1 MKQSDMV
8 AQKDYW
14 AKSACKMCIHSC
26 AIVAHVVDGVV
37 VKIEGDPDNP
47 SNRGKLCPKGQAGIM
62 RLYDPHRV
70 KTPLKRTNPEKGA
83 GVDPK
88 WVPISWEEAL
98 STTAE
103 KLKKIREE
111 DPRKLLVA
119 INDFHRIH
127 IWGWGSAFG
136 TPHYFS
142 TVGQYCGAAYHPV
155 NGTLDG
161 SFAAIN
167 DYDHCKYW
175 IQIGAGDGFSSHLHV
190 AASIKRMASARVDRG
205 MKLVVVEPR
214 LSSGAAKADEWL
226 PIRPGTDRAFVLG
239 MVYVLL
245 HELNIYDAGFMRK
258 HTNGIYLV
266 APDGNIL
273 RNAETKKPM
282 VWDSAQGIAREY
294 DAADMNLQDVALEGE
309 YSINGVKY
317 RPSFQVVKDTLKDHT
332 PERMAAICSISAE
345 TIRRIAQEFGEAAC
359 IGSTIMLNGKEY
371 PYRPAAVNFYRGAI
385 GHFDGGLD
393 SLAMKLINLV
403 VGNIDVPGGHIGVG
417 LDHRL
422 LIIHE
427 GKDGMLE
434 PQPHLLHPAYPF
446 NAKPYSYQLM
456 EWYPI
461 GIDPGHLTAEN
472 VLNPE
477 QWGFDFQPEALIIE
491 HSNPMWNLSATNKV
505 VDVFK
510 KLNFIVAIDIVLNE
524 STDWA
529 DIVLPDL
536 SYLESD
542 LLVCIEPPMVTGHVY
557 RRPVIKPLYD
567 GRDATDILTD
577 LADRIGFLPNW
588 NGLLNFTTYLTPE
601 NFLDPN
607 TKYTNLEITDRMAK
621 SLYGPEMGLEWFQA
635 NGHTTRL
642 QTPEEMYLPF
652 ATKGLRIPLY
662 FNFMKETGDG
672 LAQKMKDGGIE
683 WDTSSYLPVPVWR
696 DHHPLHNMP
705 PEYDLYAFA
714 FKECQTNFSESTTIP
729 WIDEAISCMPI
740 HLGVMIN
747 SKTAKKKGIKTGDIL
762 KLESPFGEVTG
773 RASVC
778 EEVHPDCLALSNG
791 ISRWSQ
797 HPVGK
802 RKVTTHFNK
811 LLPADV
817 KWTDGM
823 TGHLE
828 TSTKVKI
835 SIISE

>member
-1 MKQSDMV
+1 MKQSEMLV
-8 AQKDYW
+8 QKDYW

-26 AIVAHVVDGVV
+26 AIRAHVKDGVV

-70 KTPLKRTNPEKGA
+70 KTPLKRTNPDKGP

-88 WVPISWEEAL
+88 WVAISWEEAL
-98 STTAE
+98 TTVAE
-103 KLKKIREE
+103 KLKAIRQD
-111 DPRKLLVA
+111 DPRKLLPA

-127 IWGWGSAFG
+127 LWGWGAVFG

-142 TVGQYCGAAYHPV
+142 TVGQYCGAAYHPL
-155 NGTLDG
+155 NGILDG

-190 AASIKRMASARVDRG
+190 AASIKRMAEARVDRG

-214 LSSGAAKADEWL
+214 MSAGAAKADEWL

-245 HELNIYDAGFMRK
+245 HELNIYDAEFMRK

-266 APDGNIL
+266 APDGNL
-273 RNAETKKPM
+273 FRNSETQKPM
-282 VWDSAQGIAREY
+282 VWDANSKTAVEY
-294 DAADMNLQDVALEGE
+294 DTAELKLENAALEGV
-309 YSINGVKY
+309 YMVDGVSY
-317 RPSFQVVKDTLKDHT
+317 RPSFQVIKDTLEDHT
-332 PERMAAICSISAE
+332 PERMSKVCSISAE
-345 TIRRIAQEFGEAAC
+345 TIRRIAKEFGEAAC
-359 IGSTIMLNGKEY
+359 IGSTIKIDGKEY

-385 GHFDGGLD
+385 GHYDGGLD
-393 SLAMKLINLV
+393 SAAMKLINLV
-403 VGNIDVPGGHIGVG
+403 IGNIDVPGGHIGVG
-417 LDHRL
+417 LDHRM
-422 LIIHE
+422 LIIE
-427 GKDGMLE
+427 PGKDGMLQ
-434 PQPHLLHPAYPF
+434 PQPHILHPPYAFAP
-446 NAKPYSYQLM
+446 KPYSYQLM

-461 GIDPGHLTAEN
+461 GIDPGHLTAAN
-472 VLNPE
+472 VLEPE
-477 QWGFDFQPEALIIE
+477 KYGFDFQPEALIIE

-505 VDVFK
+505 MEVFK
-510 KLNFIVAIDIVLNE
+510 KLKFIVAIDIVLNE

-536 SYLESD
+536 SYLESH
-542 LLVCIEPPMVTGHVY
+542 LLVCIEPPMVTGHMY
-557 RRPVIKPLYD
+557 RRPVIEPLYD
-567 GRDATDILTD
+567 GRDATDIFTE
-577 LADRIGFLPNW
+577 LADRIGFLADW
-588 NGLLNFTTYLTPE
+588 NGLLNFTLFLTPE
-601 NFLDPN
+601 NQLDPN
-607 TKYTNLEITDRMAK
+607 TKYSNLELMDRMAK
-621 SLYGPEMGLEWFQA
+621 SRYGQDKGLEWFQEH
-635 NGHTTRL
+635 GHTTRK
-642 QTPEEMYLPF
+642 QTPEEMYLLY
-652 ATKGLRIPLY
+652 AQRGQRIPLY
-662 FNFMKETGDG
+662 FNFIKETGDDM
-672 LAQKMKDGGIE
+672 AAKMKEAEIP
-683 WDTSSYLPVPVWR
+683 WDTSCYLPVPIWR
-696 DHHPLHNMP
+696 DHHPLHNMA

-714 FKECQTNFSESTTIP
+714 FKEAQSNFSESTTIP
-729 WIDEAISCMPI
+729 WIEEIVSCQPI

-747 SKTAKKKGIKTGDIL
+747 SKTAQKKGIKTGDIL
-762 KLESPFGEVTG
+762 KLESPFGEITG

-778 EEVHPDCLALSNG
+778 EEVHPECIAISNT

-802 RKVTTHFNK
+802 KKMSTHFNK

-828 TSTKVKI
+828 TSTKVKL
-835 SIISE
+835 SIIS